1 MGDDDQI
8 DLVYDPQCPV
18 CEFYCQ
24 RIDVSES
31 SGKLSRIDAR
41 KDSPIMNEITTA
53 GLDIDQG
60 MVVKV
65 GTELYYGSEA
75 IHQLALLSSKK
86 GIVNRM
92 AYWVFRHRRA
102 AHILYPVLAAGRN
115 LLLKILR
122 RSRINNLNVVDNDHF

>member
-75 IHQLALLSSKK
+75 IHQLALLSS
-86 GIVNRM
+86 
-92 AYWVFRHRRA
+92 RRA
-102 AHILYPVLAAGRN
+102 SSIGWRIGYFGIDAQRIFSIRFWRPAA
-115 LLLKILR
+115 ICC
-122 RSRINNLNVVDNDHF
+122 